1 MHMLTEWVSLAAQST
16 CVGTSQSRG
25 CLASDGAAAAGETDG
40 LQLRTVVGLDR
51 DAFARSFFGVLSKIH
66 VP

>member
-1 MHMLTEWVSLAAQST
+1 MLTEWVSLAAQST

-40 LQLRTVVGLDR
+40 LQLRTVVGTSLDR
-51 DAFARSFFGVLSKIH
+51 A
-66 VP
+66 